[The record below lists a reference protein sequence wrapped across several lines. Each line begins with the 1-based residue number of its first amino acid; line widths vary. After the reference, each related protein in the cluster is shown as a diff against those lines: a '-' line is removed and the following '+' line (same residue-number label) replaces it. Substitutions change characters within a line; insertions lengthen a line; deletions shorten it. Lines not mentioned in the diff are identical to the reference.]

1 MVNIQRKYWRF
12 RRKSF
17 FYLNR
22 LTEVGNKWSYSGK
35 FRELRKGRFLGPDH
49 NLSHRLGALCL

>member
-17 FYLNR
+17 FYLNH

-35 FRELRKGRFLGPDH
+35 FRVCRKGRFLGPDC
-49 NLSHRLGALCL
+49 NFPTVWGALCL